1 MNAGQHEQ
9 IDSDQLGKTEAR
21 SRRCEWSQN

>member
-1 MNAGQHEQ
+1 MNAGQHKQ
-9 IDSDQLGKTEAR
+9 IVSDLWGKTEAN